1 MQFITYSV
9 QKYSHRARYR
19 YATSG
24 RETLLPAFTTND
36 LRKLVWLNVNI
47 ACSIWQMTEGI
58 QSIILSQLIHKYT
71 PYKHVPLCTT
81 LDKLLNWY
89 YISINSVTFSLFP
102 WKFVSTT
109 LFTYWIVQ
117 VKTILWCYFDFC
129 STVLNFTCDSPI
141 LDIFIIS
148 DRYEWLQYR
157 HPANSEL
164 FSGYIHYVNEMK
176 QNDL

>member
-1 MQFITYSV
+1 M
-9 QKYSHRARYR
+9 
-19 YATSG
+19 
-24 RETLLPAFTTND
+24 
-36 LRKLVWLNVNI
+36 
-47 ACSIWQMTEGI
+47 
-58 QSIILSQLIHKYT
+58 
-71 PYKHVPLCTT
+71 PLCTT

-164 FSGYIHYVNEMK
+164 FSGYIHYVNEMICKTVHK
-176 QNDL
+176 QWRDTMFLKKSIHFKLPILPYFTVFGSARLGLYNIWHNGQFSAYNITYAML